1 MDLHLKSRTARV
13 STGVQTEMFA
23 KLLYDAWSCLQRVL
37 VLSIF
42 IMGWHLSGVARASD
56 PKHDWIVEVF
66 VKDDNA
72 LVTGALLN
80 YRLKAPNSATAT
92 ATAKKDR
99 NYDTDTCRLPVGWGP
114 YCHPLHTLEITAHG
128 KTLHCSCDRYMW
140 LSALTP
146 GRSFELPIELQTRS
160 QDKVIT
166 LTATMNDVDSDAGK
180 TLTR

>member
-1 MDLHLKSRTARV
+1 MLITFNIDNQFYNYVCVDLHLKSRTARV

-23 KLLYDAWSCLQRVL
+23 KLLYDAWNCLQRVL

-80 YRLKAPNSATAT
+80 YTLKAPNSATAT
-92 ATAKKDR
+92 ATAKK
-99 NYDTDTCRLPVGWGP
+99 T
-114 YCHPLHTLEITAHG
+114 EITILIPAG
-128 KTLHCSCDRYMW
+128 SQLVG
-140 LSALTP
+140 ALTVANCTP
-146 GRSFELPIELQTRS
+146 LKSP
-160 QDKVIT
+160 
-166 LTATMNDVDSDAGK
+166 LTAKPSTVHVTVTCDC
-180 TLTR
+180 LH

>member
-1 MDLHLKSRTARV
+1 MLITFNIDNQFYNYVCVDLHLKSRTARV

-80 YRLKAPNSATAT
+80 YTLKAPNSATAT
-92 ATAKKDR
+92 ATAKK
-99 NYDTDTCRLPVGWGP
+99 T
-114 YCHPLHTLEITAHG
+114 EITILIPAG
-128 KTLHCSCDRYMW
+128 SQLVG
-140 LSALTP
+140 ALTVANCTP
-146 GRSFELPIELQTRS
+146 LKSP
-160 QDKVIT
+160 
-166 LTATMNDVDSDAGK
+166 LTAKPSTVHVTVTCDC
-180 TLTR
+180 LL

>member
-66 VKDDNA
+66 AKDDNA

-80 YRLKAPNSATAT
+80 YTLKAPNSATAT
-92 ATAKKDR
+92 ATAKK
-99 NYDTDTCRLPVGWGP
+99 T
-114 YCHPLHTLEITAHG
+114 EITILIPAG
-128 KTLHCSCDRYMW
+128 SQLVG
-140 LSALTP
+140 ALTVANCTP
-146 GRSFELPIELQTRS
+146 LKSP
-160 QDKVIT
+160 
-166 LTATMNDVDSDAGK
+166 LTAKPSTVYVTVTCDW
-180 TLTR
+180 LL

>member
-66 VKDDNA
+66 AKDDNT

-80 YRLKAPNSATAT
+80 YTLKAPNSATAT
-92 ATAKKDR
+92 ATAKK
-99 NYDTDTCRLPVGWGP
+99 T
-114 YCHPLHTLEITAHG
+114 EITILIPAG
-128 KTLHCSCDRYMW
+128 SQLIG
-140 LSALTP
+140 ALTVANCTP
-146 GRSFELPIELQTRS
+146 LKSP
-160 QDKVIT
+160 
-166 LTATMNDVDSDAGK
+166 LTAK
-180 TLTR
+180 TSTVHVTVTCDCLL

>member
-23 KLLYDAWSCLQRVL
+23 KLLYNAWSCLQRVL

-66 VKDDNA
+66 AKDDNA

-80 YRLKAPNSATAT
+80 YTLKAPNSATAT
-92 ATAKKDR
+92 ATAKK
-99 NYDTDTCRLPVGWGP
+99 T
-114 YCHPLHTLEITAHG
+114 EITILIPAG
-128 KTLHCSCDRYMW
+128 SQLVG
-140 LSALTP
+140 ALTVANCTP
-146 GRSFELPIELQTRS
+146 LKSP
-160 QDKVIT
+160 
-166 LTATMNDVDSDAGK
+166 LTAKPSTVHVTVTCDC
-180 TLTR
+180 LL

>member
-1 MDLHLKSRTARV
+1 MLITFNIDNQFYNYVCVDLHLKSRTARV

-23 KLLYDAWSCLQRVL
+23 KLLYDAWNCLQRVL

-80 YRLKAPNSATAT
+80 YTLKAPNSATAT
-92 ATAKKDR
+92 ATAKK
-99 NYDTDTCRLPVGWGP
+99 T
-114 YCHPLHTLEITAHG
+114 EITILIPAG
-128 KTLHCSCDRYMW
+128 SQLVG
-140 LSALTP
+140 ALTVANCTP
-146 GRSFELPIELQTRS
+146 LKSP
-160 QDKVIT
+160 
-166 LTATMNDVDSDAGK
+166 LTAKPSTVHVTVTCDC
-180 TLTR
+180 LL